1 MPEWQIESD
10 FQELEESSHNCSLVE
25 HSYDAKEA
33 VLRVGEGAIISVT
46 W

>member
-10 FQELEESSHNCSLVE
+10 FQESEESSHNCSLVE